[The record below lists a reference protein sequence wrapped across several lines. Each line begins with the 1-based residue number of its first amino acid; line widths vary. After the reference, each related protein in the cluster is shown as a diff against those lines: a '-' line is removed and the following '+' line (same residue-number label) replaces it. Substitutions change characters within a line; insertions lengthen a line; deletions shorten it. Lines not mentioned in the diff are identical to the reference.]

1 MKKLWLLVGIGV
13 GFVLGSKA
21 GRKPYER
28 LEGKIREVSGRAE
41 VKQAADDVSDMEGEV
56 TDEAID
62 VATNKV
68 ADITDKVSSKVNH
81 RTASDTDA

>member
-28 LEGKIREVSGRAE
+28 LEGKFREVSGHTE
-41 VKQAADDVSDMEGEV
+41 IKQAADGVSDKVEEV
-56 TDEAID
+56 TDNAVD
-62 VATNKV
+62 VATDKV
-68 ADITDKVSSKVNH
+68 ADITDKGGSKVDH
-81 RTASDTDA
+81 RKASDADG